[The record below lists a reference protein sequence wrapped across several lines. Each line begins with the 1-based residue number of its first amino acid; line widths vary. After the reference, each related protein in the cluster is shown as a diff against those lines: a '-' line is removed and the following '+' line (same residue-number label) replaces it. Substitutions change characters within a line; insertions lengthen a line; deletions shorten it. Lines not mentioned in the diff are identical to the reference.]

1 MAEKFIDVT
10 NLTYT
15 GKEAEEIFVKDLYSS
30 NLKGYGIRYM
40 GGVKGRQKLVT
51 GEVGDMFQEYTC
63 PFTPEGSV
71 VLSETYIEPVAIKV
85 NLENCYSD
93 FWPTFMSEQ
102 TEITLNGGIPQA
114 FFDWF
119 FNNVLKAELAK
130 EYEEIFW
137 NGDTDYSGS
146 TKTYLKLGDG
156 IVKQIAEDSNSVKV
170 SGATLTTANI
180 LAKVGE
186 VAMAVNE
193 MEDIVVDDFKI
204 FVNYMDYR
212 KMLTALGAEDIHNTL
227 VWSNFTKE
235 NGKVYAYG
243 YEVVPTRIAK
253 NVILASHP
261 LNLVLGYDV
270 ADSEV
275 EYKIIDMRESTL
287 DNTFRVGVITNIAA
301 GVAYPQATVI
311 AKV

>member
-1 MAEKFIDVT
+1 MADKFINVE
-10 NLTYT
+10 NLTYC
-15 GKEAEEIFVKDLYSS
+15 GKEAEEIFVKDLYAS
-30 NLKGYGIRYM
+30 NLKGYGLRYL
-40 GGVKGRQKLVT
+40 GGVKGRQKLVS
-51 GEVGDMFQEYTC
+51 GEVGDMFQAYTC
-63 PFTPEGSV
+63 PFTPEGSAR
-71 VLSETYIEPVAIKV
+71 LSESFIEPIAIKV

-93 FWPTFMSEQ
+93 FWGTFMSEQ
-102 TEITLNGGIPQA
+102 TEISLNGGIPQN

-130 EYEEIFW
+130 EYEELYW
-137 NGDTDYSGS
+137 NGDTDYSGD

-156 IVKQIAEDSNSVKV
+156 IVKKIYEADNSVKV
-170 SGATLTTANI
+170 EGATLTTANI

-193 MEDIVVDDFKI
+193 MENIIVDDFKI

-212 KMLTALGAEDIHNTL
+212 KMITALGAEGVHNTL

-243 YEVVPTRIAK
+243 YEVVPTRIEK

-261 LNLVLGYDV
+261 MNLVLGYDV

-275 EYKIIDMRESTL
+275 EYKLIDMRETTL
-287 DNTFRVGVITNIAA
+287 DNTFRVGVITNIAV
-301 GVAYPQATVI
+301 GVVYPEATVI
-311 AKV
+311 AKA